1 MDEKSSIDNTG
12 STGESVLPDD
22 HGLGEEIFSLT
33 DLLTETMSS
42 FNMPE
47 WLTSSVGFVIAL
59 FLLLCLCLLA
69 NWIAKKVI
77 VRLLSQ
83 LVKRSQST
91 LDDIF
96 VKKKVLHRLSHLA
109 PAIVLYKLAP
119 AAFGGMNDLIPVVQ
133 TVAAI
138 YMLVVGLVAID
149 ALFNA
154 CLEVY
159 YRFDISYRVPIKG
172 IVQAVKVVL
181 FAVGAI
187 FVISLVIG
195 KNPTVLLGGI
205 GAMTAVLLLIFK
217 DTLLNLTAGI
227 QLATNRMVQRGDW
240 IEMPDFKADG
250 DVVDISLMTVKVQN
264 WDKTVSTIPT
274 YALVSHSF
282 KNWRGMSESGGRRIK
297 RAIYIDMNSIK
308 FCTPEQIERFGKI
321 IHLKDYVEQRT
332 AEITAYNR
340 ENNIDDSEIVNG
352 RRLTN
357 VGTFRAYVVGFLKNH
372 PQVHQEMTFLV
383 RQLAPTENG
392 LPLEIYVFSKDQVW
406 ANYEA
411 IQADIFD
418 HLLAVAPQFGLHVFQ
433 RPTGAD
439 FQNLTGSST

>member
-119 AAFGGMNDLIPVVQ
+119 AAFGGMDDVIPVVQ

-138 YMLVVGLVAID
+138 YMLVVGLVAVD

-172 IVQAVKVVL
+172 IVPAVKVVL
-181 FAVGAI
+181 FGVGAI

-195 KNPTVLLGGI
+195 KNPAVLLGGI

-227 QLATNRMVQRGDW
+227 QLATNSMVQRGDW

-250 DVVDISLMTVKVQN
+250 DVIDISLMTVKVQN

-321 IHLKDYVEQRT
+321 IHLKDYVEQRI
-332 AEITAYNR
+332 AEITTYNQ
-340 ENNIDDSEIVNG
+340 EHNIDDSEIVNG

-383 RQLAPTENG
+383 RQLAPTEHG
-392 LPLEIYVFSKDQVW
+392 LPIQIYVFTRTTVW
-406 ANYEA
+406 VEYEG

-418 HLLAVAPQFGLHVFQ
+418 HLLAAVPEFDLRIFQ
-433 RPTGAD
+433 EPTGAD
-439 FQNLTGSST
+439 FQTMAGT

>member
-12 STGESVLPDD
+12 SPIEPVLPDD
-22 HGLGEEIFSLT
+22 LGLGEEIFSLT
-33 DLLTETMSS
+33 DLLTETMSNL
-42 FNMPE
+42 NMPE
-47 WLTSSVGFVIAL
+47 WLTRSVGFAIAL
-59 FLLLCLCLLA
+59 FLLVCLCLLA

-119 AAFGGMNDLIPVVQ
+119 AAFGGMENLIPVVQ

-181 FAVGAI
+181 FGVGAI
-187 FVISLVIG
+187 FVISLVID

-227 QLATNRMVQRGDW
+227 QLATNQMVQRGDW

-250 DVVDISLMTVKVQN
+250 DVIDISLMTVKVQN

-297 RAIYIDMNSIK
+297 RAIYIDMNSIR
-308 FCTPEQIERFGKI
+308 FCTPEQIERFGRI
-321 IHLKDYVEQRT
+321 IHLKDYVQQRT
-332 AEITAYNR
+332 AEITAYNQ
-340 ENNIDDSEIVNG
+340 EHNIDDSEIVNG

-372 PQVHQEMTFLV
+372 PQVHQQMTFLV

-418 HLLAVAPQFGLHVFQ
+418 HLLAVAPQFDLRVFQ
-433 RPTGAD
+433 RPSGAD
-439 FQNLTGSST
+439 FQSLNPS